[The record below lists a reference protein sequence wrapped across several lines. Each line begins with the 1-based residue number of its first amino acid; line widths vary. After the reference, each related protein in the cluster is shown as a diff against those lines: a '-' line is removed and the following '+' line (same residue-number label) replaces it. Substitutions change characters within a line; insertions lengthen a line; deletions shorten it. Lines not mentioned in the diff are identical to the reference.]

1 MIEILQKRFK
11 RFNKNMICR
20 EFKYEID
27 KEYEE
32 KSTSLWMWFSCV
44 CEYPLDLFKYYVPN
58 QSNFC
63 EVEQFDEI
71 LKEEHYSKLHSLK
84 LKLKQK
90 LV

>member
-32 KSTSLWMWFSCV
+32 KSTSL
-44 CEYPLDLFKYYVPN
+44 
-58 QSNFC
+58 
-63 EVEQFDEI
+63 
-71 LKEEHYSKLHSLK
+71 
-84 LKLKQK
+84 
-90 LV
+90 